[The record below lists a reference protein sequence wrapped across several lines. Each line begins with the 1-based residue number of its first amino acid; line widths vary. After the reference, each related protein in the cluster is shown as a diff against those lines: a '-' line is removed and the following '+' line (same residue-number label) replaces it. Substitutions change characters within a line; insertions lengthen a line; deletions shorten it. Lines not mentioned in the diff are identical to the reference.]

1 MPARPRP
8 LTPTRSARHLF
19 GAKMRAYRGSMSLER
34 LAEIVNF
41 SKSHLARVE
50 TADSMPPPELPGLLD
65 AQFGTDGIFSELY
78 QLARNESHP
87 DQLRRRMELEAR
99 ACAIAEYTCQVV
111 PGLVQTADFTRALY
125 KMHYPRDTED
135 AIEEAVNRRMNRQA
149 VFRRDNPPEYSAI
162 LDEAVLHRGFG
173 GPSVMRAQLARLI
186 ELMLTSTAVVQV
198 LPFAYG
204 GHPLVGGSLA
214 LFTLDDDTQVAWEEG
229 SDSGTLMED
238 LERATA
244 RRRSYDRLRSC
255 ALSPTESAAF
265 IQSVMDALPDGYGP
279 LAYPTPMGRPQ
290 ARC

>member
-50 TADSMPPPELPGLLD
+50 TADSMPPPELPALLD

-78 QLARNESHP
+78 ELARNESSP
-87 DQLRRRMELEAR
+87 DQLARRMALEAQ
-99 ACAIAEYTCQVV
+99 ACVIAEYTCQVV
-111 PGLVQTADFTRALY
+111 PGLLQTAEFTRALY
-125 KMHYPRDTED
+125 KIHYPRHTED
-135 AIEEAVNRRMNRQA
+135 AIEEAVNRRMSRQA

-162 LDEAVLHRGFG
+162 LDEAALHRGFG
-173 GPSVMRAQLARLI
+173 GPAVMRAQLARLI
-186 ELMLTSTAVVQV
+186 ELMRTSMGVVQV

-214 LFTLDDDTQVAWEEG
+214 LFTLEDGTQVAWEES
-229 SDSGTLMED
+229 SDNGTLMED
-238 LERATA
+238 LERVVA
-244 RRRSYDRLRSC
+244 RRSSYDLLRSC
-255 ALSPTESAAF
+255 ALSPSESVAF
-265 IQSVMDALPDGYGP
+265 IRSVMETLPEDYPP
-279 LAYPTPMGRPQ
+279 LTYPTPMGRPVHQ
-290 ARC
+290 R

>member
-50 TADSMPPPELPGLLD
+50 TADSMPPPELPALLD
-65 AQFGTDGIFSELY
+65 AAFDTDGIFGELY

-87 DQLRRRMELEAR
+87 DQLQRRMELQAQ
-99 ACAIAEYTCQVV
+99 ACVIAEYTCQVV
-111 PGLVQTADFTRALY
+111 PGLLQTADFARALF
-125 KMHYPRDTED
+125 KAHYPRATED
-135 AIEEAVNRRMNRQA
+135 AIEEMVNRRMIRQG
-149 VFRRDNPPEYSAI
+149 VFLRDNPPDYSAI
-162 LDEAVLHRGFG
+162 LDEAVLRRGFG
-173 GPSVMRAQLARLI
+173 GPAVMRAQLTRLI
-186 ELMLTSTAVVQV
+186 DFMLNSTSVVQV

-214 LFTLDDDTQVAWEEG
+214 LFTLDDGTQVAWEEG

-244 RRRSYDRLRSC
+244 RRRSYDLLRSC
-255 ALSPTESAAF
+255 ALSPSESAAL
-265 IQSVMDALPDGYGP
+265 IQSVLDTLPDEYGP
-279 LAYPTPMGRPQ
+279 LAYPAPMGRP
-290 ARC
+290 